1 MKNYTVY
8 EVVKVLGFSHQAIR
22 YQIKNNLP
30 PSMIEYRENGAVCV
44 TEEGLEYLR
53 EKMGKN
59 VHRMQNE
66 GSNDNSN
73 DDGSKNNG
81 IEPEIAENSK
91 EDECELNEPNEKAD
105 SKEDV
110 DGQELI
116 ALLKQQAAALM
127 EQLAVKD
134 EQIASQ
140 ARQIETLV
148 ESLKLAQQTAAAAQ
162 ALHAGTIQKE
172 LTAAQT
178 EPEPPQEQPIE
189 PGEERES
196 LSFLGKIRRFI
207 IKI

>member
-8 EVVKVLGFSHQAIR
+8 EVVKVLGFSHQAVR

-59 VHRMQNE
+59 VHRSQSE
-66 GSNDNSN
+66 DSYKSSNN
-73 DDGSKNNG
+73 DESKNND
-81 IEPEIAENSK
+81 IESEIA
-91 EDECELNEPNEKAD
+91 AD
-105 SKEDV
+105 SKENEHEVSENADSKENI

-116 ALLKQQAAALM
+116 AVLKQQATALLD
-127 EQLAVKD
+127 QLAVKD
-134 EQIASQ
+134 AQIESQ

-172 LTAAQT
+172 LNAAQT
-178 EPEPPQEQPIE
+178 EPEPLQEQVIE
-189 PGEERES
+189 QKKATW
-196 LSFLGKIRRFI
+196 LSRLLGRWKQ
-207 IKI
+207 KS

>member
-8 EVVKVLGFSHQAIR
+8 EVVKVLGFSHQAVR

-59 VHRMQNE
+59 VHRSQNE
-66 GSNDNSN
+66 DSNKSSN
-73 DDGSKNNG
+73 NDESKNND
-81 IEPEIAENSK
+81 IEPEIA
-91 EDECELNEPNEKAD
+91 AD
-105 SKEDV
+105 SKENEHGLGENADSKENI

-116 ALLKQQAAALM
+116 AVLKQQAAALLD
-127 EQLAVKD
+127 QLAVKD
-134 EQIASQ
+134 AQIESQ
-140 ARQIETLV
+140 ARQIESLV

-172 LTAAQT
+172 LNAAQT
-178 EPEPPQEQPIE
+178 ETEPPQEQPIE
-189 PGEERES
+189 QNEERES
-196 LSFLGKIRRFI
+196 LSFWGKIKRFI
-207 IKI
+207 VKI

>member
-30 PSMIEYRENGAVCV
+30 SSMIEYRENGAVCV

-59 VHRMQNE
+59 VHRPQSE
-66 GSNDNSN
+66 GSNESSNNDETKN
-73 DDGSKNNG
+73 DD
-81 IEPEIAENSK
+81 IEPGTVVDSK
-91 EDECELNEPNEKAD
+91 ENEHETSEKAD
-105 SKEDV
+105 SKENI

-116 ALLKQQAAALM
+116 AVLKQQAAALLD
-127 EQLAVKD
+127 QLAVKD
-134 EQIASQ
+134 AQIESQ

-172 LTAAQT
+172 LNAAQT
-178 EPEPPQEQPIE
+178 DSEPPQEQPIE
-189 PGEERES
+189 QRKTTW
-196 LSFLGKIRRFI
+196 FRRLLNRW
-207 IKI
+207 KQKM